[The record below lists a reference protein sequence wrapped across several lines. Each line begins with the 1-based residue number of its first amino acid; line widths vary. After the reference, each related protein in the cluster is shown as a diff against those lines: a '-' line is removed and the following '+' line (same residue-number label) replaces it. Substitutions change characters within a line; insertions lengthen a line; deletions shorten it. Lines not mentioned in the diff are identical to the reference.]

1 MSRMSDSWKL
11 KRLREIA
18 ILNPPKPRGIDRRLP
33 VTFIGMAGI
42 TNNGKIIE
50 TSIREFQDIEKGY
63 RVFQEGDILLA
74 KITPCFENGKCALTR
89 GLKNGLGIGSTEF
102 HILRVKNG
110 LDPRYLLYHIQ
121 SPAFRIRG
129 EARMTGSSG
138 QKRIPASFINS
149 YQIPIPPLSHQR
161 TIIDI
166 ISTWD
171 QALELMEGSIERKRL
186 LAATVVEQI
195 IARGNSNWRSAPLV
209 NLAAIAMGHA
219 PPSKHYNR
227 KQLGLPLIQG
237 KGDFDGNH
245 AKPNIWT
252 NHITQTCAAGD
263 ILLTVRAPV
272 GAVAR
277 SSVSACIGRG
287 ICAITPH
294 EIDGDFLFHMLRH
307 MRPRWA
313 KYIQGSTFA
322 SISGKDVKRMVISFP
337 ESQAEQ
343 VAVAR
348 ALSDIEDEISLMEQQ
363 KIHLDKQREALL
375 GKLLYPRLIP
385 HGPGEKS

>member
-1 MSRMSDSWKL
+1 MSRMSDNWKL
-11 KRLREIA
+11 KRLHEIA
-18 ILNPPKPRGIDRRLP
+18 VLNPPKPRGIDRRLP

-42 TNNGKIIE
+42 ANNGKIIG

-63 RVFQEGDILLA
+63 RAFQEGDILLA

-89 GLKNGLGIGSTEF
+89 DLKNGLGIGSTEF

-110 LDPRYLLYHIQ
+110 LEPRYLLYHIQ
-121 SPAFRIRG
+121 SRAFRIRG

-149 YQIPIPPLSHQR
+149 YQIPIPPLSRQQ

-171 QALELMEGSIERKRL
+171 QALELMQSVIERKRL
-186 LAATVVEQI
+186 LAAKVVNQI
-195 IARGNSNWRSAPLV
+195 IAGRNSNWGSAPLG

-219 PPSKHYNR
+219 PSSKHYNR

-237 KGDFDGNH
+237 KGDFDGSH
-245 AKPNIWT
+245 AKASIWT
-252 NHITQTCAAGD
+252 NHITQSCAAGD
-263 ILLTVRAPV
+263 ILMTVRAPV
-272 GAVAR
+272 GAIAR
-277 SSVSACIGRG
+277 SSVTACIGRG
-287 ICAITPH
+287 VCAITPQA
-294 EIDGDFLFHMLRH
+294 IDGEFLFHMLRH

-313 KYIQGSTFA
+313 RYIQGSTFA
-322 SISGKDVKRMVISFP
+322 SISGKDVKRMVIYFP
-337 ESQAEQ
+337 KSQAEQ
-343 VAVAR
+343 VAVAK
-348 ALSDIEDEISLMEQQ
+348 ALGAIDEEISLLEQQ